1 MKLFNYQQHAV
12 DKAVNVY
19 ENGDKSFNLFF
30 EMGLGKTI
38 TAIEI
43 VKRIKHDTIL
53 IVCPKSLIEMWAY
66 EMSKHFPEAVRV
78 SSPDGI
84 YFAYKCTYYITN
96 YENIRTYKQT
106 LTPDVCIF
114 DEVHK
119 LKNAKSFTH
128 KCIQSIIHPRFTL
141 KLTGTPITRDY
152 MDLYGILTC
161 VNTDTFMNMTATQFH
176 AKYVKIGG
184 TTAVKKLM
192 ASIEPFTVFAKLEDH
207 IDMPGYE
214 DIVIPVTLPS
224 VAYVKLDSIY
234 HSDMN
239 TLAKIIEAQK
249 VTSSVYGPKSLTLT
263 RLVSDIIEDGRKVV
277 IFTKYDEEFDFFML
291 QYKDIAVGIN
301 GKTKDRE
308 IPVYRFQSDDSIKV
322 FIGNLQTASM
332 GLTLTVAQ
340 DCIFYSETYTWGD
353 ADQSKARIYRIGQ
366 KHPCRYYHLLALD
379 TIDEM
384 IYRNLIAKTDLIE
397 DFKLKYECKSIDK

>member
-1 MKLFNYQQHAV
+1 MELFDYQQ
-12 DKAVNVY
+12 KAVNKAIEVY
-19 ENGDKSFNLFF
+19 ENDGHSFNLFF

-43 VKRIKHDTIL
+43 IKKIKHNTVL

-66 EMSKHFPEAVRV
+66 EMSKHFPDAVRV
-78 SSPDGI
+78 SSPDGV
-84 YFAYKCTYYITN
+84 YFAYTCAYYITN
-96 YENIRTYKQT
+96 YENIRNYSQT
-106 LTPDVCIF
+106 LSPDVCVF

-119 LKNAKSFTH
+119 LKNAKSLTH
-128 KCIQSIIHPRFTL
+128 KCIQRIIHPNFVL

-161 VNTDTFMNMTATQFH
+161 VNTDHLVNMTAAQFN

-184 TTAVKKLM
+184 TRTIKELM
-192 ASIEPFTVFAKLEDH
+192 DSIEPFTVFAKLEDY
-207 IDMPGYE
+207 IEMPGYE
-214 DIVIPVTLPS
+214 DIIIPVPLS
-224 VAYVKLDSIY
+224 LVAREKLETVY
-234 HSDMN
+234 RSDKN
-239 TLAKIIEAQK
+239 ALARIIEAQK
-249 VTSSVYGPKSLTLT
+249 ITSNIYDSKSLVLT
-263 RLVSDIIEDGRKVV
+263 RLVSDIIDDGRKVV
-277 IFTKYDEEFDFFML
+277 IFTKFDEEFDFFMF

-308 IPVYRFQSDDSIKV
+308 TPVYQFQNNPNIKV
-322 FIGNLQTASM
+322 FIGNMQTASM
-332 GLTLTVAQ
+332 GLTLTAAT

-366 KHPCRYYHLLALD
+366 KQPCKYYHLLVLN

-384 IYRNLIAKTDLIE
+384 IYRNLIEKTDLIE
-397 DFKLKYECKSIDK
+397 EFKRIYGGN

>member
-1 MKLFNYQQHAV
+1 MQLFDYQQN
-12 DKAVNVY
+12 AVNKAINIY
-19 ENGDKSFNLFF
+19 ENGGKSFNLFF

-43 VKRIKHDTIL
+43 IKKIKHNTIL

-66 EMSKHFPEAVRV
+66 EMQKHFPEAVRV
-78 SSPDGI
+78 ASPDGV
-84 YFAYKCTYYITN
+84 YFAYKGAYYITN
-96 YENIRTYKQT
+96 YENLRSYPQT
-106 LTPDVCIF
+106 LCPDICVF

-128 KCIQSIIHPRFTL
+128 KCIQRIVYPGFTL
-141 KLTGTPITRDY
+141 RLTGTPITKDY
-152 MDLYGILTC
+152 MDLYGIMTC
-161 VNTDTFMNMTATQFH
+161 VDTDTFINMTASQFQ

-184 TTAVKKLM
+184 AASTKKLM
-192 ASIEPFTVFAKLEDH
+192 TSIEPFTVFARLEEH

-214 DIVIPVTLPS
+214 DIVIPVPLAP
-224 VAYVKLDSIY
+224 VALDKLEQIY
-234 HSDMN
+234 HSDN
-239 TLAKIIEAQK
+239 NALVRIIEAQK
-249 VTSSVYGPKSLTLT
+249 VTSNIYGPKSLILT
-263 RLVSDIIEDGRKVV
+263 RLVSDILEDGRKVV
-277 IFTKYDEEFDFFML
+277 IFTKFDEEFEFFMQ

-308 IPVYRFQSDDSIKV
+308 TPVHQFQNNKDIKI
-322 FIGNLQTASM
+322 FIGNIQTAGM
-332 GLTLTVAQ
+332 GLTLTAAN
-340 DCIFYSETYTWGD
+340 DCIFYSETYAWGD

-366 KHPCRYYHLLALD
+366 KQPCRYYHLLALN

-397 DFKLKYECKSIDK
+397 DFKSKYGGE

>member
-1 MKLFNYQQHAV
+1 MKLFSYQQQ
-12 DKAVNVY
+12 AVNKAIKVY
-19 ENGDKSFNLFF
+19 NNGGRSFNLFF

-43 VKRIKHDTIL
+43 IKSVNPKTLL

-66 EMSKHFPEAVRV
+66 ELSKNFPDATRV
-78 SSPDGI
+78 ASPDGI
-84 YFAYKCTYYITN
+84 YFVNGSSCMYYIAN
-96 YENIRTYKQT
+96 YESIRSYPQT
-106 LTPDVCIF
+106 LVPDVCIF

-128 KCIQSIIHPRFTL
+128 KCIQRIIHPGFTL

-161 VNTDTFMNMTATQFH
+161 THTDFMTMTASQFH

-184 TTAVKKLM
+184 SKTIKKLM
-192 ASIEPFTVFAKLEDH
+192 DSIEPFTVFANLEDY

-214 DIVIPVTLPS
+214 DIIIPVPIGMQDML
-224 VAYVKLDSIY
+224 KLQSIY
-234 HSDMN
+234 NSDEN
-239 TLAKIIEAQK
+239 ALARIIAAQK
-249 VTSSVYGPKSLTLT
+249 VTSNIYGPKSLALT

-277 IFTKYDEEFDFFML
+277 IFTKFDEEYYFFME

-301 GKTKDRE
+301 GNTKDRE
-308 IPVYRFQSDDSIKV
+308 KPVYEFQNYPHIKV
-322 FIGNLQTASM
+322 FVGNLQTASV
-332 GLTLTVAQ
+332 GLTLTAAS

-366 KHPCRYYHLLALD
+366 KHPCRYYHLLVPNS
-379 TIDEM
+379 IDEF
-384 IYRNLIAKTDLIE
+384 IYKNLIEKTNLIE
-397 DFKLKYECKSIDK
+397 EFKKIYGGD

>member
-1 MKLFNYQQHAV
+1 MQLFDYQQ
-12 DKAVNVY
+12 KAVNKAVAVC
-19 ENGDKSFNLFF
+19 ENGGRSFNLFF

-43 VKRIKHDTIL
+43 IKRIKHNTIL

-66 EMSKHFPEAVRV
+66 EMAKHFPSAVRLAT
-78 SSPDGI
+78 PDGV
-84 YFAYKCTYYITN
+84 YLARECCYYITN
-96 YENIRTYKQT
+96 YENIRGFHQT
-106 LTPDVCIF
+106 LAPDICIF

-119 LKNAKSFTH
+119 LKNPKSFTH
-128 KCIQSIIHPRFTL
+128 KCIQRIVYPGFTL
-141 KLTGTPITRDY
+141 KLTGTPITKDY

-161 VNTDTFMNMTATQFH
+161 VNTEKFMTMTASQFH

-184 TTAVKKLM
+184 SMSIKRLM
-192 ASIEPFTVFAKLEDH
+192 DCIEPFTVFANLEDH

-214 DIVIPVTLPS
+214 DIIIPVPLS
-224 VAYVKLDSIY
+224 LVDMDKLEVIY
-234 HSDMN
+234 RSDKN
-239 TLAKIIEAQK
+239 ALTRIIEAQK
-249 VTSSVYGPKSLTLT
+249 ITSNIYGPKSLVLT

-277 IFTKYDEEFDFFML
+277 IFTKFDEEFDFLMF
-291 QYKDIAVGIN
+291 QYKDSAVGIN

-308 IPVYRFQSDDSIKV
+308 TPVIEFQNNPNVKI
-322 FIGNLQTASM
+322 FIGNMQTASM
-332 GLTLTVAQ
+332 GLTLTAAQ

-366 KHPCRYYHLLALD
+366 KQPCRYYHLLALN

-384 IYRNLIAKTDLIE
+384 IYRNLIEKTDLIE
-397 DFKLKYECKSIDK
+397 DFKKTYGGE